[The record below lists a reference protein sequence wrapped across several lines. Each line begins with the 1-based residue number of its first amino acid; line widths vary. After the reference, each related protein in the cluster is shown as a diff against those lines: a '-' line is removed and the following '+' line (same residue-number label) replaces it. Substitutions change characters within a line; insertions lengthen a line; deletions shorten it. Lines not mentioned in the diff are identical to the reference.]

1 MDTIK
6 PQIIPSIFTIADGT
20 WGDKKF
26 KLKNRFNRLNDDDL
40 FFRKGGEV
48 ELSLRLQA
56 KLNKSAAEV
65 NMLIASL

>member
-26 KLKNRFNRLNDDDL
+26 KLKNRFNLLNDDDL
-40 FFRKGGEV
+40 FFREGGEV

-65 NMLIASL
+65 NTLIASL